1 MRRRDFIKVI
11 ATSAAA
17 WPLVARAQQQP
28 KVPVVAVFLFDTP
41 QTDNVLPFIRKGLRD
56 LGYVE
61 GQNIVLEFRY
71 AEGKPQ
77 RFPEL
82 AADLVRLNPNVIV
95 VEGTDLAGPVK
106 KATNTIPIVFISSG
120 DAVQAGLVHSLAR
133 PTWNAT
139 GVTLIFDE
147 LASRRLQFLKES
159 APAIRRVGFL
169 WNPEHIDHE
178 YAESKRAAAA
188 LGVELVSLEVRGSD
202 DVEPALRAAINA
214 HIDSVYVVTARVTL
228 LHQREILDFAAN
240 KKLPIAAGLGEWAE
254 GGALLSYG
262 PDLYQVALRAAAYVD
277 KILKGAKPADLPIEQ
292 PTRFQLTINLRTA
305 KTLKLVIPTSLLAI
319 ADKVIEA

>member
-1 MRRRDFIKVI
+1 
-11 ATSAAA
+11 
-17 WPLVARAQQQP
+17 
-28 KVPVVAVFLFDTP
+28 
-41 QTDNVLPFIRKGLRD
+41 VLPFIRKGLRD

-61 GQNIVLEFRY
+61 GQNIMLEFRY

-77 RFPEL
+77 RFSEL

-95 VEGTDLAGPVK
+95 AMGTDLAGPVK

-169 WNPEHIDHE
+169 WNPEHVDHE

-202 DVEPALRAAINA
+202 DVEPALRAAIDA

-228 LHQREILDFAAN
+228 LHQRKILDFAAN
-240 KKLPIAAGLGEWAE
+240 NKLPTAAGLGEWAE
-254 GGALLSYG
+254 RGALLSYG
-262 PDLYQVALRAAAYVD
+262 PDLYQVALRTAAYVD
-277 KILKGAKPADLPIEQ
+277 KIVKGAKPADLPIEQ

>member
-1 MRRRDFIKVI
+1 
-11 ATSAAA
+11 
-17 WPLVARAQQQP
+17 
-28 KVPVVAVFLFDTP
+28 
-41 QTDNVLPFIRKGLRD
+41 
-56 LGYVE
+56 
-61 GQNIVLEFRY
+61 
-71 AEGKPQ
+71 
-77 RFPEL
+77 
-82 AADLVRLNPNVIV
+82 
-95 VEGTDLAGPVK
+95 
-106 KATNTIPIVFISSG
+106 
-120 DAVQAGLVHSLAR
+120 VQAGLVHSLAR

-169 WNPEHIDHE
+169 WNPEHVDHE

-202 DVEPALRAAINA
+202 DVEPALRAAIDA

-228 LHQREILDFAAN
+228 LHQRKILDFAAN
-240 KKLPIAAGLGEWAE
+240 NKLPTAAGLGEWAE
-254 GGALLSYG
+254 RGALLSYG
-262 PDLYQVALRAAAYVD
+262 PDLYQVALRTAAYVD
-277 KILKGAKPADLPIEQ
+277 KIVKGAKPADLPIEQ